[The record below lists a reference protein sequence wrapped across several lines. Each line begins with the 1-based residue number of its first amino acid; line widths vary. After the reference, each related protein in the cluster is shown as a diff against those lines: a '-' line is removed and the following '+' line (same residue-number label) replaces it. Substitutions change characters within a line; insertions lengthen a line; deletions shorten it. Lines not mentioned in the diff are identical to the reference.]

1 MEVHVTPSRVED
13 GVKVLPSPSCLDHVL
28 VVVVVELPYSF
39 VCLDLHR
46 VVGRGHGGLLFLLQ
60 KVGACNGCFSHR
72 VFPIASRDCC
82 PCSTVKNPV
91 VVVLEQKSICTPLSE
106 A

>member
-1 MEVHVTPSRVED
+1 VEVHVTPSRVED

-46 VVGRGHGGLLFLLQ
+46 VVGRGHGDFSG
-60 KVGACNGCFSHR
+60 GCF
-72 VFPIASRDCC
+72 F
-82 PCSTVKNPV
+82 CSKKWGLVWY
-91 VVVLEQKSICTPLSE
+91 
-106 A
+106 